1 MAFFCC
7 RGADKDERAAPSR
20 PIENSSSQAS
30 KQQPSKCPPPMSF
43 PPSIQ
48 QATPNLSALSTGD
61 EKQRVFGPNEAIVA
75 GPSTIPEISEG
86 ATHQKSEPLIVSRST
101 GATTATAGPPP
112 GYQDR
117 ANNKNTKAPQGNPPP
132 YHNWEEAVPD
142 TAVFPPPPIG
152 GYLYSNTGNASEED
166 ADRAHDFCDNTP
178 LWTPYTPSDAVY
190 NSVQNF
196 DLRPVRPEEYNGSL
210 EVVNKGMWRGRT
222 QDQNGDC
229 ILLTGL
235 PVYFPAKDSPLVTER
250 PKTIYFEA
258 KLLAQHSGINGQ
270 TSGFAIGFAAQPY
283 PTWRSPG
290 WERGS
295 VGVFSDDGCRFVNDS
310 WGGMEFTS
318 PFKVGETIGLGMKF
332 PLPSPESFV
341 QSQATGASPTLPV
354 EIFFTRDGKIVGS
367 WDLHEE
373 VDEDTGGVEGLEGDF
388 DLYGALGLFGG
399 VEFEVCFN
407 SSGWL
412 WVPPTTM

>member
-7 RGADKDERAAPSR
+7 GGAEKDEVTVANR
-20 PIENSSSQAS
+20 PKDNRNTSAGKQKANEGPVTSS
-30 KQQPSKCPPPMSF
+30 PPRT
-43 PPSIQ
+43 Q
-48 QATPNLSALSTGD
+48 LRTPNLSGLSTGD
-61 EKQRVFGPNEAIVA
+61 EKQRVFGPAEARVVA
-75 GPSTIPEISEG
+75 SSMIPAMPDG
-86 ATHQKSEPLIVSRST
+86 TYDQKS
-101 GATTATAGPPP
+101 GPPP
-112 GYQDR
+112 GYHDG
-117 ANNKNTKAPQGNPPP
+117 AHHENTQVPPDNPPP

-142 TAVFPPPPIG
+142 TAMFPPPPIG
-152 GYLYSNTGNASEED
+152 GYLYSNTGNASEAD
-166 ADRAHDFCDNTP
+166 ADRAHDFCDNIP
-178 LWTPYTPSDAVY
+178 LWTPCMPSDAVY

-196 DLRPVRPEEYNGSL
+196 DLRPVRPQEYNGHL
-210 EVVNKGMWRGRT
+210 EVVGQGMWRGRT

-235 PVYFPAKDSPLVTER
+235 PLYFPAKDSPLITER
-250 PKTIYFEA
+250 TKTIYFEA
-258 KLLAQHSGINGQ
+258 KLLAQYDGIKGQ
-270 TSGFAIGFAAQPY
+270 VGGFSIGFAAQPY

-318 PFKVGETIGLGMKF
+318 AFKVGETVGLGMKF
-332 PLPSPESFV
+332 SLPSPESLTI
-341 QSQATGASPTLPV
+341 SQTNGTPTTLPV
-354 EIFFTRDGKIVGS
+354 EVFFTRDGKVVGS

-373 VDEDTGGVEGLEGDF
+373 VDEDAGGVRGLEGDF

-407 SSGWL
+407 RSGWL
-412 WVPPTTM
+412 WVPPTS